1 MKLPVITFQKSS
13 FLTKKPMIDLDYLSH
28 EELESLAED
37 AEDYLIDRN
46 INLVSH
52 SYVNIVSQAV
62 YYGFKK

>member
-1 MKLPVITFQKSS
+1 
-13 FLTKKPMIDLDYLSH
+13 MIDLDYLSH

-37 AEDYLIDRN
+37 AEDYLIDRS

-52 SYVNIVSQAV
+52 SYANIIAQAV